1 MLVIIWEFRPRAER
15 RAEFVTAYGARG
27 SWAKLFERADGW
39 LGTELARDA
48 RDASRYITIDRW
60 TSRSAYDSFRN
71 RFAAE
76 YAALDAACE
85 DFTVHEERV
94 GEFESLTPE

>member
-1 MLVIIWEFRPRAER
+1 VLVIVWEFRPRAER
-15 RAEFVTAYGARG
+15 RAEFVTAYGPRG
-27 SWAKLFERADGW
+27 NWAQLFQRAEGW

-60 TSRSAYDSFRN
+60 TNRSAYDSFRN
-71 RFAAE
+71 RFSAE

-85 DFTVHEERV
+85 EYTVHEERV
-94 GEFESLTPE
+94 GEFELLNSE